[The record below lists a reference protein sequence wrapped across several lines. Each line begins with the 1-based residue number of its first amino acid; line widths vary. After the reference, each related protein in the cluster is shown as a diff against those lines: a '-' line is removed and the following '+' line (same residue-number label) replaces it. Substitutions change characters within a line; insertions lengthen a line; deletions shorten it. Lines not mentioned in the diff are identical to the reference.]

1 MEETQQAARQLAETV
16 LSGDKN
22 RKGALVFALYGD
34 LGSGKTSFTQGIGSA
49 LGVVE
54 PVISPTFII
63 ERVYAISKNEF
74 KRFVHID
81 CYRFK
86 ESSEIEVLGWR
97 EMIKNPENIIVVEW
111 AEKIEEYLP
120 EDAVK
125 IYFTHDD
132 SGSGR
137 IIESSK

>member
-74 KRFVHID
+74 KRFIHID

-111 AEKIEEYLP
+111 ADKVKGIIP
-120 EDAVK
+120 KDAIK
-125 IYFTHDD
+125 IYFKHI
-132 SGSGR
+132 SEGER
-137 IIESSK
+137 QLAVK